1 MKHEY
6 IIILSDA
13 SLNIVEASSFAEAR
27 HIAQELVADSHVRIV
42 AVRKIS

>member
-1 MKHEY
+1 MKEY

-27 HIAQELVADSHVRIV
+27 RVALTFVEGSSVRIV
-42 AVRKIS
+42 AVRQL